1 MGYVGTAP
9 LSGDYRKLDDIS
21 GDFDGSD
28 VTFDLEVG
36 SVAVTPPKE
45 TTMLISVGGI
55 LQEPVTAYTVSGS
68 VITFTAAPATGADF
82 FGILL
87 GDTMSIGTPSD
98 GTITAAKVEDTLIS
112 GQTEIT
118 SGLAAA
124 DEFLY
129 SDGGTIK
136 RVGLD
141 TLADKLAGTNITA
154 TAGVL
159 AAADT
164 NTTYTAGDGLGLSGT
179 EFSTDLVANGGLEI
193 QSTELSVAQGISQ
206 YDVAQFAA
214 SVVDNDF
221 LRIDGTTVEGLS
233 VSEVAAAIE
242 SSIDAVGTIAAGTWE
257 GTTIAVAQ
265 GGTGATAL
273 TDLITLG
280 THTTGDYAATITA
293 GTGLTSTGA
302 TSGESIAHSLSVDA
316 AQTGITSII
325 NSTLKIQA
333 DPGSSAAGDV
343 SYSFQ
348 TDTDTGM
355 YLSGTNEIS
364 WATAGAQEMLLQADG
379 DLHVEGDVIAFS
391 TTVGSDI
398 NLKENVQTLPNALE
412 TVNRLRGVSFDWKK
426 KHKGSSIG
434 VIAQEV
440 EKVFPELVDEH
451 ALNGMKTVNYS
462 ALIGV
467 LIEAVKELSDKVGD

>member
-1 MGYVGTAP
+1 
-9 LSGDYRKLDDIS
+9 
-21 GDFDGSD
+21 
-28 VTFDLEVG
+28 
-36 SVAVTPPKE
+36 
-45 TTMLISVGGI
+45 
-55 LQEPVTAYTVSGS
+55 
-68 VITFTAAPATGADF
+68 
-82 FGILL
+82 
-87 GDTMSIGTPSD
+87 
-98 GTITAAKVEDTLIS
+98 
-112 GQTEIT
+112 
-118 SGLAAA
+118 
-124 DEFLY
+124 
-129 SDGGTIK
+129 
-136 RVGLD
+136 
-141 TLADKLAGTNITA
+141 
-154 TAGVL
+154 
-159 AAADT
+159 
-164 NTTYTAGDGLGLSGT
+164 
-179 EFSTDLVANGGLEI
+179 
-193 QSTELSVAQGISQ
+193 
-206 YDVAQFAA
+206 
-214 SVVDNDF
+214 
-221 LRIDGTTVEGLS
+221 
-233 VSEVAAAIE
+233 
-242 SSIDAVGTIAAGTWE
+242 
-257 GTTIAVAQ
+257 
-265 GGTGATAL
+265 
-273 TDLITLG
+273 
-280 THTTGDYAATITA
+280 
-293 GTGLTSTGA
+293 
-302 TSGESIAHSLSVDA
+302 VDA

>member
-1 MGYVGTAP
+1 MGYVGQAP
-9 LSGDYRKLDDIS
+9 AQLPLAVTSADITDLAIVNADVNASAALAFSKLAALSDGNILVGSSGNVPTSVNPSGDV
-21 GDFDGSD
+21 D
-28 VTFDLEVG
+28 VTNAGVFSIASD
-36 SVAVTPPKE
+36 
-45 TTMLISVGGI
+45 
-55 LQEPVTAYTVSGS
+55 S
-68 VITFTAAPATGADF
+68 VINADIKSDAAIAISKLA
-82 FGILL
+82 
-87 GDTMSIGTPSD
+87 
-98 GTITAAKVEDTLIS
+98 TIT
-112 GQTEIT
+112 
-118 SGLAAA
+118 LATNTTG
-124 DEFLY
+124 DY
-129 SDGGTIK
+129 
-136 RVGLD
+136 VQ
-141 TLADKLAGTNITA
+141 NITA
-154 TAGVL
+154 GT
-159 AAADT
+159 
-164 NTTYTAGDGLGLSGT
+164 GLTSSGAT
-179 EFSTDLVANGGLEI
+179 SGENIAHS
-193 QSTELSVAQGISQ
+193 LSVDASQAGI
-206 YDVAQFAA
+206 
-214 SVVDNDF
+214 
-221 LRIDGTTVEGLS
+221 TT
-233 VSEVAAAIE
+233 
-242 SSIDAVGTIAAGTWE
+242 VGTIGAGVWE
-257 GTTIAVAQ
+257 GTTVAVAQ
-265 GGTGATAL
+265 GGTGATTL

-333 DPGSSAAGDV
+333 DPGSNAAGDV

-412 TVNRLRGVSFDWKK
+412 TINRLRGVSFDWKK